1 MKVGGD
7 IMKKIGYITILFVV
21 SLLTACSDGSYVQT
35 LSDPTP
41 DQEME
46 ASQHGL
52 TLSLSTNEY
61 EEGSPLFDTI
71 IQNNSPT
78 SYEYGGY
85 FHIEVLK
92 DDQWYLV
99 THSDAVFYD
108 NSNFTNLG
116 HLLQPGKEMHQTY
129 SVETLGITLLPGQYR
144 FVKILLKPIA
154 PVQVV
159 RLAVPFTVNA
169 VGI

>member
-1 MKVGGD
+1 
-7 IMKKIGYITILFVV
+7 MKKIGYITILFVV
-21 SLLTACSDGSYVQT
+21 SLLAACNDPYVQT

-41 DQEME
+41 DQEMK

-52 TLSLSTNEY
+52 TLSLSTVEY
-61 EEGSPLFDTI
+61 IEGSPLFRTT
-71 IQNNSPT
+71 IQNNTPT
-78 SYEYGGY
+78 TYEYGGY

-108 NSNFTNLG
+108 NPDFTNLG
-116 HLLQPGKEMHQTY
+116 YLLQPGEETQRTY
-129 SVETLGITLLPGQYR
+129 SMKTLGVTLLPGHYR
-144 FVKILLKPIA
+144 FVKIVLKPIA

-159 RLAVPFTVNA
+159 RLAVPFTVKA
-169 VGI
+169 ASS

>member
-1 MKVGGD
+1 
-7 IMKKIGYITILFVV
+7 MKKIGYITILFIV
-21 SLLTACSDGSYVQT
+21 SLLTACGDEAYVQT

-71 IQNNSPT
+71 IQNNSPIN
-78 SYEYGGY
+78 YEFGGY

-116 HLLQPGKEMHQTY
+116 HLLESGKEMHQTY
-129 SVETLGITLLPGQYR
+129 SVKTLGIILLPGQYR

-154 PVQVV
+154 PFRVV
-159 RLAVPFTVNA
+159 RLAVPFTVTPA
-169 VGI
+169 SF

>member
-1 MKVGGD
+1 
-7 IMKKIGYITILFVV
+7 MKKIGYSTILFVV
-21 SLLTACSDGSYVQT
+21 LLLTGCSGDSYVQT

-41 DQEME
+41 DQEMK

-52 TLSLSTNEY
+52 TLSLSTSEY

-71 IQNNSPT
+71 IQNNSPIN
-78 SYEYGGY
+78 YEYGGY

-92 DDQWYLV
+92 DNRWYLV

-108 NSNFTNLG
+108 NPNFTNLG
-116 HLLQPGKEMHQTY
+116 SLLESETAIRQSY
-129 SVETLGITLLPGQYR
+129 SVKTLGITLLPGQYR

-154 PVQVV
+154 PFRVV
-159 RLAVPFTVNA
+159 RLAVPFTVKSA
-169 VGI
+169 SI